1 MRGPTAFR
9 RPRWQSHSDTAIG
22 LRGPARRS
30 GRHDTHP
37 MQRRGAKSFVD
48 DLVLSRG
55 VVLSRAAA
63 SLRSI
68 ETKPF
73 DWQICPPR
81 TDTSPRKARTLSW
94 VGGALSH
101 CRWFERFTATRALGR
116 TGSPGSR
123 SPSGTRVSPRFGGAW
138 CGALGDRELFYFAKV
153 PFPPCGLYLVSG
165 KAGLAFPRRLK
176 ATPCRGLS
184 SKANTLP
191 ACPLT
196 HLGGFPVCPVKSTLR
211 PVPPLPGLLESQAWS
226 DDVPAIAGA
235 VESERGRQPES
246 QARRSHCPCLV
257 RRRARLASLTLGE
270 IRQSPISALFP

>member
-81 TDTSPRKARTLSW
+81 TDTSPRKARTLSR

-101 CRWFERFTATRALGR
+101 CRWFTATRALGR

-165 KAGLAFPRRLK
+165 NSWKAGLAFPRRLK
-176 ATPCRGLS
+176 ATPCRGLP
-184 SKANTLP
+184 SKANNTLP
-191 ACPLT
+191 ACPVCHETKSEVDPPARSTSAWPARVPWGLVRRRACYSW
-196 HLGGFPVCPVKSTLR
+196 LGQSSPRGAGSQSPR
-211 PVPPLPGLLESQAWS
+211 PGLTTVPAWS
-226 DDVPAIAGA
+226 DDV
-235 VESERGRQPES
+235 
-246 QARRSHCPCLV
+246 
-257 RRRARLASLTLGE
+257 LALL
-270 IRQSPISALFP
+270 A

>member
-101 CRWFERFTATRALGR
+101 CRWFERFTAARAIGR

-138 CGALGDRELFYFAKV
+138 CGGALGDRELFYFAKV
-153 PFPPCGLYLVSG
+153 PFPPCGR
-165 KAGLAFPRRLK
+165 AR
-176 ATPCRGLS
+176 
-184 SKANTLP
+184 LP
-191 ACPLT
+191 ATFKSDAASGTLEQGQHLT
-196 HLGGFPVCPVKSTLR
+196 CLPSHLGGFPVCPVCHETKSE
-211 PVPPLPGLLESQAWS
+211 VDPPARSPACQLESQAWS

-235 VESERGRQPES
+235 VESERGRQAAS
-246 QARRSHCPCLV
+246 QSLPVPAWSDDDDV
-257 RRRARLASLTLGE
+257 LAWL
-270 IRQSPISALFP
+270 A

>member
-101 CRWFERFTATRALGR
+101 CRWFTATRALGR

-138 CGALGDRELFYFAKV
+138 CGGALGDRELFYFAKV

-176 ATPCRGLS
+176 ATPCRGP
-184 SKANTLP
+184 TPYLP
-191 ACPLT
+191 ALSPRWFPCLPRDQVS
-196 HLGGFPVCPVKSTLR
+196 PVCHETKSSESTLR
-211 PVPPLPGLLESQAWS
+211 PVPLPACSSPRPGPTTCPL
-226 DDVPAIAGA
+226 
-235 VESERGRQPES
+235 
-246 QARRSHCPCLV
+246 
-257 RRRARLASLTLGE
+257 
-270 IRQSPISALFP
+270 

>member
-101 CRWFERFTATRALGR
+101 CRWFTATRAIGR

-138 CGALGDRELFYFAKV
+138 CGGALGDRELFYFAKV
-153 PFPPCGLYLVSG
+153 PFPPCGR
-165 KAGLAFPRRLK
+165 AR
-176 ATPCRGLS
+176 
-184 SKANTLP
+184 LP
-191 ACPLT
+191 ATFKSDAASGTLEQGQHLT
-196 HLGGFPVCPVKSTLR
+196 CLPSHLGGFPVCPVCHETKSESR
-211 PVPPLPGLLESQAWS
+211 PSGPFPCLPARVPGLVRRRACYSWGSRVREGQAGSQPESQAWS
-226 DDVPAIAGA
+226 P
-235 VESERGRQPES
+235 
-246 QARRSHCPCLV
+246 CPCLV
-257 RRRARLASLTLGE
+257 RRRRRRAC
-270 IRQSPISALFP
+270 

>member
-101 CRWFERFTATRALGR
+101 CRWFTATRAIGR

-138 CGALGDRELFYFAKV
+138 CGGALGDRELFYFAKV
-153 PFPPCGLYLVSG
+153 PFPPCGLYFV
-165 KAGLAFPRRLK
+165 PRRLK
-176 ATPCRGLS
+176 ATPCRGGDS
-184 SKANTLP
+184 RAGPTPYLP
-191 ACPLT
+191 ALSPRW
-196 HLGGFPVCPVKSTLR
+196 FPCLPCLPRDQVRKSTLR
-211 PVPPLPGLLESQAWS
+211 PVPLPACSSPRPGPTTCLL
-226 DDVPAIAGA
+226 
-235 VESERGRQPES
+235 
-246 QARRSHCPCLV
+246 
-257 RRRARLASLTLGE
+257 
-270 IRQSPISALFP
+270 

>member
-196 HLGGFPVCPVKSTLR
+196 SVVSLSALSATRPSRSRPSGPFPCLPAR
-211 PVPPLPGLLESQAWS
+211 VPG
-226 DDVPAIAGA
+226 
-235 VESERGRQPES
+235 
-246 QARRSHCPCLV
+246 LV
-257 RRRARLASLTLGE
+257 RRRASLASLTLGE
-270 IRQSPISALFP
+270 IKQSPISALFP

>member
-101 CRWFERFTATRALGR
+101 CRWFTATRAIGR

-138 CGALGDRELFYFAKV
+138 CGGALGDRELFYFAKV
-153 PFPPCGLYLVSG
+153 PFPPCGR
-165 KAGLAFPRRLK
+165 AR
-176 ATPCRGLS
+176 
-184 SKANTLP
+184 LP
-191 ACPLT
+191 ATFKSDAASGTLEQGQHLT
-196 HLGGFPVCPVKSTLR
+196 CLPSHLGGFPVCPVCHETKSE
-211 PVPPLPGLLESQAWS
+211 VDPPARSPACLLESQAWS

-235 VESERGRQPES
+235 VESERGRQPAS
-246 QARRSHCPCLV
+246 QPARVPGLV
-257 RRRARLASLTLGE
+257 SLSLPGPTTTTTTTTC
-270 IRQSPISALFP
+270 

>member
-94 VGGALSH
+94 VEVQGALSLSLVAGSLPQALS
-101 CRWFERFTATRALGR
+101 RTGSRALGLR
-116 TGSPGSR
+116 
-123 SPSGTRVSPRFGGAW
+123 A
-138 CGALGDRELFYFAKV
+138 V
-153 PFPPCGLYLVSG
+153 PAS
-165 KAGLAFPRRLK
+165 
-176 ATPCRGLS
+176 
-184 SKANTLP
+184 LP
-191 ACPLT
+191 ASVGRGAVPSEIESFFISPKF
-196 HLGGFPVCPVKSTLR
+196 HFR
-211 PVPPLPGLLESQAWS
+211 PVAF
-226 DDVPAIAGA
+226 
-235 VESERGRQPES
+235 
-246 QARRSHCPCLV
+246 
-257 RRRARLASLTLGE
+257 T
-270 IRQSPISALFP
+270 

>member
-101 CRWFERFTATRALGR
+101 CRWFTATRALGR

-165 KAGLAFPRRLK
+165 KSGKAGLAFPRRLK
-176 ATPCRGLS
+176 ATPCRGLP
-184 SKANTLP
+184 SKANNTLP
-191 ACPLT
+191 AAALSPRWFPCRPCLPRDQVVLRSRPSGPF
-196 HLGGFPVCPVKSTLR
+196 HLA
-211 PVPPLPGLLESQAWS
+211 LPGLLESQAWS
-226 DDVPAIAGA
+226 DDVPAIAGWGSR
-235 VESERGRQPES
+235 VREG
-246 QARRSHCPCLV
+246 QA
-257 RRRARLASLTLGE
+257 ARVPGQVSPLSLPGPTTC
-270 IRQSPISALFP
+270 

>member
-94 VGGALSH
+94 VEVQGALSLSLV
-101 CRWFERFTATRALGR
+101 AGSLGR
-116 TGSPGSR
+116 TGSR
-123 SPSGTRVSPRFGGAW
+123 SPSGTRVSPRFGGGW

-153 PFPPCGLYLVSG
+153 PFPPCGPYLVSRQ
-165 KAGLAFPRRLK
+165 AGHALPRALK
-176 ATPCRGLS
+176 AASLVVSSRGRPSRSHLGGGFPARLAAATD
-184 SKANTLP
+184 KVDLP
-191 ACPLT
+191 ACSR
-196 HLGGFPVCPVKSTLR
+196 C
-211 PVPPLPGLLESQAWS
+211 
-226 DDVPAIAGA
+226 
-235 VESERGRQPES
+235 
-246 QARRSHCPCLV
+246 
-257 RRRARLASLTLGE
+257 
-270 IRQSPISALFP
+270 